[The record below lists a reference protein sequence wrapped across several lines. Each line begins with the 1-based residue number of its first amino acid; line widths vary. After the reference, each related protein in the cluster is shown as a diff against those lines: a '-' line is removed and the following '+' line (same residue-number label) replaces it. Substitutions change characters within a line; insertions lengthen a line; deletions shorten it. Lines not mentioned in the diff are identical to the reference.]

1 MRRRRANNE
10 GSVYQRASDGRWSAS
25 VSLEN
30 GQRKHFLGKS
40 AAEVRVK
47 MIAFQKSQMDGLPVV
62 NERQTVT
69 HFLDH
74 WLDTIKP
81 PVRKRRTHRRYAEL
95 IRLHVLPVIGSIR
108 LAKLTPK
115 ELQSVYSRARGAGLS
130 TTTVHQIH
138 AIMHR
143 ALKQACAW
151 GDVVRNVAD
160 LVEVPPIDRKEMKV
174 LTPEQAR
181 RFLEAAKGTRFEAL
195 WVLAV
200 TSGMRQ
206 GELLGL
212 RWEDLDLE
220 HGVATVRSTLQRID
234 GEWQFNEPKS
244 QKSRRQVA
252 LTPSAIDAL
261 RRHRARQ
268 NEERLH
274 MGGTWEDWRLVF
286 SNEIG
291 KPMEVTNL
299 TNRYFRP
306 LLEKAGLDP
315 MRFHDLRHTAATLML
330 AGNTPIKVASEMLGH
345 SQTAFTMDRY
355 MHVTLEMQM
364 AAVAGVEGMI
374 SRSS

>member
-10 GSVYQRASDGRWSAS
+10 GSVHYRESDRRWQAS
-25 VSLEN
+25 VSLGN
-30 GQRKHFLGKS
+30 GKRKHFFGKT
-40 AAEVRVK
+40 AAEARAK

-62 NERQTVT
+62 DERQTVR

-81 PVRKRRTHRRYAEL
+81 PVRKPRTHRRYAEL

-108 LAKLTPK
+108 VAKLTPK
-115 ELQSVYSRARGAGLS
+115 ELQSVYSKARGAGLT

-151 GDVVRNVAD
+151 GEVARNVAD

-195 WVLAV
+195 WALAV

-206 GELLGL
+206 GEMLGL
-212 RWEDLDLE
+212 RWEDLDLDR
-220 HGVATVRSTLQRID
+220 GIVSVRSTLQRIG
-234 GEWQFNEPKS
+234 GEWQFNQPKS

-252 LTPSAIDAL
+252 LAPSAIDAL
-261 RRHRARQ
+261 RRHRVRQ
-268 NEERLH
+268 NEERLR
-274 MGGTWEDWRLVF
+274 MGGAWEDWRLVF
-286 SNEIG
+286 ANEIG

-306 LLEKAGLDP
+306 LLEKAGLP
-315 MRFHDLRHTAATLML
+315 IIRFHDLRHTAATLML

-355 MHVTLEMQM
+355 MHVNLEMQR
-364 AAVAGVEGMI
+364 AATATIDAVIGKAF
-374 SRSS
+374 